1 MNPSPA
7 PAVQAGPVMTQTWKS
22 ERRTKRIILA
32 AFAGVAALLAMS
44 QVLAYFQWRSTEATV
59 ALIEDDALAS
69 VRLVGRMGLDIQRER
84 ILIYRHV
91 FEHDA
96 ARMAA
101 TEAELAAAKADY
113 VVAARAYAPL
123 TAFEGEASRW
133 WKLLEDV
140 AVVERE
146 AATALDAS
154 RAHRDLDAARLLVA
168 AEPAF
173 DAVSRDVAALVEINR
188 TAAGLARRRAAAL
201 QVNVFELG
209 SGLAAAVLVITL
221 VVGLRLARVI
231 SRTERQLG
239 QRTIDLEDK
248 NRELDAFAGRVAH
261 DLRGPLNTI
270 NLVAS
275 MLGERVPEEAA
286 TVAIMRRGVAQ
297 MTNLV
302 SDLLG
307 LSRAGS
313 IAGAVA
319 RTEPVA
325 ASIEADL
332 GSLVNDAGGE
342 LRIELAPAA
351 VQCSEGLL
359 RQVLWNLGEN
369 AYKYRRPEVPV
380 AIAIAGH
387 CAAETYEIEVSDN
400 GLGMSDDDARRV
412 FEPFFRGDRTRAIA
426 GTGLGLAI
434 VRRIVE
440 ASGGTVSVESKP
452 GRGTAF
458 KVRLPLAQSAGVRP
472 G

>member
-1 MNPSPA
+1 
-7 PAVQAGPVMTQTWKS
+7 MTQTWKS
-22 ERRTKRIILA
+22 ERRTRRIILA
-32 AFAGVAALLAMS
+32 AFAGVAVLLAMS
-44 QVLAYFQWRSTEATV
+44 QILAYLQWRSTEATV
-59 ALIEDDALAS
+59 ELIEDDALTS
-69 VRLVGRMGLDIQRER
+69 VRLVGRMGMDIQRER
-84 ILIYRHV
+84 ILIDRQV
-91 FEHDA
+91 FEHDP
-96 ARMAA
+96 ARMVATQTEIDAA
-101 TEAELAAAKADY
+101 STDYAA
-113 VVAARAYAPL
+113 AARAYAPL
-123 TAFEGEASRW
+123 TAFEGEAPQW

-140 AVVERE
+140 AAVERQAD
-146 AATALDAS
+146 AALAMS
-154 RAHRDLDAARLLVA
+154 RANRAVDAGRLLVA

-188 TAAGLARRRAAAL
+188 AAADVARRRAAEL
-201 QVNVFELG
+201 QVNVLELS

-239 QRTIDLEDK
+239 QRTIDLENK

-275 MLGERVPEEAA
+275 MIGERVPDEAA
-286 TVAIMRRGVAQ
+286 TIAIMRRGIAQ

-319 RTEPVA
+319 QTEPVA

-332 GSLVNDAGGE
+332 GPLVNGAGGE

-380 AIAIAGH
+380 AIAIAGR
-387 CAAETYEIEVSDN
+387 CTDAAYEIEVSDN
-400 GLGMSDDDARRV
+400 GPGMSDDDARRV

-434 VRRIVE
+434 VWRIVE
-440 ASGGTVSVESKP
+440 ASGGAVSVESQP
-452 GRGTAF
+452 GRGTMF
-458 KVRLPLAQSAGVRP
+458 KVRLPLARGSDAPP